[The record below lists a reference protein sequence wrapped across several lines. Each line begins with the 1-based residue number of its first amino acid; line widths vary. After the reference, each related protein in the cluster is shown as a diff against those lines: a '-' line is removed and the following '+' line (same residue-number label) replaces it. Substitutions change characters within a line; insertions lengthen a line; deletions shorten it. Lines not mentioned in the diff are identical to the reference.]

1 MRRDYEAMFSESSI
15 RENKRSIMLLAMI
28 QLQKTLT
35 DFRNEKAQAYE
46 ALAEW
51 TISELS
57 REKQKRFL
65 DQLEVQKQTFSANHP
80 LMEDSR
86 RQLEAIER
94 MWAKIE
100 SD

>member
-1 MRRDYEAMFSESSI
+1 MRRDYEAVFSEFSI
-15 RENKRSIMLLAMI
+15 EENKRSIVLLAMV

-35 DFRNEKAQAYE
+35 DFYNEKTQAYE

-51 TISELS
+51 AISELS

-65 DQLEVQKQTFSANHP
+65 DQLRVQKQTFSANH
-80 LMEDSR
+80 LLIEDSS

-100 SD
+100 SN